1 MQGKVIIK
9 DSLGYV
15 QSIGH
20 YVNGNMYFISTDKDT
35 DYYIRNKSCF
45 ILEIFSSSNEQKFS
59 FLPGVKD
66 NLGNTSSSVYNGE
79 VSNNAATYRCRART
93 SCDQYDYI
101 SASGSHCGN
110 GGLCDED
117 DSGTVWCDC
126 PAEFSGEQ
134 CELKI
139 DDCVNVHTVGF

>member
-1 MQGKVIIK
+1 MKKFITIPALIPSEQLPAYTSPPKTDPYHITLPKINA
-9 DSLGYV
+9 V
-15 QSIGH
+15 QVYPG
-20 YVNGNMYFISTDKDT
+20 
-35 DYYIRNKSCF
+35 F
-45 ILEIFSSSNEQKFS
+45 ILDIFSSSNEQKFS

-117 DSGTVWCDC
+117 DSDTVWCDC

-139 DDCVNVHTVGF
+139 DECVNVDTVGF